1 MDYESDK
8 AFCAGTILYNNA
20 SDSDSS
26 DTLVTDFGTSG
37 YTTIKDDTRSNI
49 SIMKFVFTYIYPY
62 GEYVTNCLAVLSGI
76 LVLVTMRRSW
86 NSWKY
91 SSGIL
96 LVTLASVDIIN
107 NVMNIFIL
115 TVVSNPVLFCKME
128 TIHDIIMYLQT
139 VLLHISNY
147 MMVLISLNR
156 YALVCKPFAHSHVT
170 SRKST
175 LSQIAAVGTILL
187 VLNIYNFFSKTVD
200 LYNIGYLVV
209 YVLLSH
215 IVPVLI
221 SAVLTILVILEFT
234 KKASNHKESVNT
246 VPRQGGR
253 NVTKAMIV
261 VNVAFIL
268 LTIPQAVSHTLHL
281 VFNWKHEHVSKEIL
295 VAVIVLTCVRDIN
308 FSINLFIYT
317 AYIPRF
323 RVTLLEIVKCK
334 FKGGI
339 EGKYKQ
345 QELNIQAPTAGNS
358 ETHSFDEAT
367 NV

>member
-8 AFCAGTILYNNA
+8 EFCAGTILYNNA

-26 DTLVTDFGTSG
+26 DTLVTDFGATG

-96 LVTLASVDIIN
+96 LVTLASVDIVLNI
-107 NVMNIFIL
+107 MNIFIL
-115 TVVSNPVLFCKME
+115 TVVSNHDLLCRMK
-128 TIHDIIMYLQT
+128 TIYDIILYLKT
-139 VLLHISNY
+139 VLGHISNY

-170 SRKST
+170 SKKST
-175 LSQIAAVGTILL
+175 LSQIVAVGTILL
-187 VLNIYNFFSKTVD
+187 VLNIYNFFSKAVYD
-200 LYNIGYLVV
+200 FGYLVV

-221 SAVLTILVILEFT
+221 SVVLTILVILEFT

-268 LTIPQAVSHTLHL
+268 LTIPHAVSHTVHL
-281 VFNWKHEHVSKEIL
+281 VFNWKHEHVSEEIL

-334 FKGGI
+334 FKDGI
-339 EGKYKQ
+339 EGKYEQ
-345 QELNIQAPTAGNS
+345 QELNIQAPTA
-358 ETHSFDEAT
+358 
-367 NV
+367 